1 MRCVALEERLVEL
14 VISAMERTET
24 EMNQANESQSGFE
37 EISGA
42 TLYMWQHLSTQL
54 IFFVLFQFASFPHI
68 VMSVNDK
75 ASFLVFLNLKI
86 SLLHV
91 MWGRLSNNRVF

>member
-1 MRCVALEERLVEL
+1 VRCVALEERLVEL